1 MLLTFKISL
10 NILITIFIFKL
21 LLLKDECLKEMLALK
36 DRNRRT
42 QRVATYVRSTV
53 SLANSSTSV
62 NSQTST
68 AQQLYESLDA
78 EQFQSKYEIKN
89 LQNK

>member
-1 MLLTFKISL
+1 M
-10 NILITIFIFKL
+10 
-21 LLLKDECLKEMLALK
+21 LKDECLKEMMALK

-42 QRVATYVRSTV
+42 QRVASYVRSTV
-53 SLANSSTSV
+53 SLVNSATSV
-62 NSQTST
+62 NSQTS
-68 AQQLYESLDA
+68 AVQQLYETMDT

>member
-1 MLLTFKISL
+1 
-10 NILITIFIFKL
+10 
-21 LLLKDECLKEMLALK
+21 MLALK

-68 AQQLYESLDA
+68 VQQLYESLDE

>member
-1 MLLTFKISL
+1 M
-10 NILITIFIFKL
+10 
-21 LLLKDECLKEMLALK
+21 ALK

-42 QRVATYVRSTV
+42 QRVASYVRSTV
-53 SLANSSTSV
+53 SLVNSATSV
-62 NSQTST
+62 NSQTSVV
-68 AQQLYESLDA
+68 QQLYESMDT